1 MWGRTDM
8 TAAREADPID
18 RLMSEMTVHRLRQ
31 KAGSLWGIINVGV
44 AIGASNLLWARSPL
58 RHLRRLKNSD
68 YDTDN
73 EQNHHV

>member
-1 MWGRTDM
+1 M
-8 TAAREADPID
+8 TAAREVDPID

-44 AIGASNLLWARSPL
+44 AIGASDLLCEETRSPL